1 MAKVLIVDDDK
12 DISELISLILSKEGI
27 DSLIVN
33 DPMKVISILD
43 KDYFDLIL
51 LDIMMPDISGIE
63 LCGKIR
69 DKVDA
74 PIIFLSAKNELIDK
88 MLGYEIGGD
97 DYITK
102 PFNNMELVLKIKS
115 HLRLNK
121 RNRNNNGS
129 VIKIGNITLNK
140 DTFEVYNGQDRVDLS
155 TREFELLSF
164 LMDNAGLVLSK
175 EQIYES
181 VWGSSYGDLGTVAV
195 NIKSLRDKLNDNN
208 KYIITVWG
216 YGYKFVREIYDE
228 KKED

>member
-140 DTFEVYNGQDRVDLS
+140 DTFEFYSGQDRVDLS

>member
-1 MAKVLIVDDDK
+1 MAKILIVDDDK

-69 DKVDA
+69 DKVDV